1 VASRLVA
8 EIVRDFEPDLV
19 SLTLRPFDDGR
30 FILFRNGS
38 VLYDK
43 EKTGKF
49 PKYEQDV
56 KPKLP

>member
-1 VASRLVA
+1 VA
-8 EIVRDFEPDLV
+8 EIVRDFEPDLD

-56 KPKLP
+56 RPKLP